1 MSPSGAPSI
10 EHLNS
15 VLAPRLGKARVV
27 SVSEDAI
34 GTGQMSESRRLR
46 LEYDAMCD
54 LPPTMIAKFPSTD
67 PKSRATG
74 KLTRCYEVESSY
86 YRDLRDALDVGSPR
100 CFHVERDE
108 QTDDFLLLLEDF
120 APCRQGD
127 QIAGCTPDE
136 ARACVDELV
145 RLHGP
150 LWNSTFLAKLPW
162 LNRSTDKDRS
172 GSQALMQSVFPGFMQ
187 RYADRLSSEA
197 RRVGEEFVHDSG
209 GYFRRDLPHR
219 TVVHGD
225 FRLDNLLFRQGEAS
239 KATDNAVA
247 TGMRVG
253 VVDFQTV
260 THACGAQDLAYFVG
274 AGLATA
280 VRREHERDLVEQWVE
295 GLRGYGI
302 SLTVDEAWH
311 EYRKFTFAGFVMAV
325 VASMIVKQ
333 TERGDEM
340 FLAMANR
347 HAQHAV
353 DLDSLAAVRN

>member
-1 MSPSGAPSI
+1 MDAGSPSVDR
-10 EHLNS
+10 LNK
-15 VLAPRLGKARVV
+15 VLASRLGSARVRV
-27 SVSEDAI
+27 VRDEEI

-46 LEYDAMCD
+46 LEFDGACD
-54 LPPTMIAKFPSTD
+54 LPTTMIAKFPSAD

-74 KLTRCYEVESSY
+74 KVTRCYEVESSY
-86 YRDLRDALDVGSPR
+86 YRDLRDALDVGAPQ

-108 QTDDFLLLLEDF
+108 ETDDFLLLLEDF

-127 QIAGCTPDE
+127 QITGCSVSE
-136 ARACVDELV
+136 AIACVDELV

-150 LWNSTFLAKLPW
+150 LWNSKFLSTLPW

-172 GSQALMQSVFPGFMQ
+172 GSQALMQTVFVGFMD
-187 RYADRLSSEA
+187 RYGDWLTTEA
-197 RRVGEEFVHDSG
+197 RHVGEEFVRDSG
-209 GYFRRDLPHR
+209 GYFRRELPHR

-225 FRLDNLLFRQGEAS
+225 FRLDNLLFRG
-239 KATDNAVA
+239 D
-247 TGMRVG
+247 GGVG

-260 THACGAQDLAYFVG
+260 THACGAQDLAYFIG
-274 AGLATA
+274 AGLTTD
-280 VRREHERDLVEQWVE
+280 VRREHEQALVQRWVE
-295 GLRGYGI
+295 GLRGYNVTL
-302 SLTVDEAWH
+302 SSDDAWL

-333 TERGDEM
+333 TDRGDEM

>member
-1 MSPSGAPSI
+1 MSTPDVDK
-10 EHLNS
+10 LNS
-15 VLAPRLGKARVV
+15 VLASRLGSARVV
-27 SVSEDAI
+27 SVRDEEI

-46 LEYDAMCD
+46 LEFDGACD
-54 LPPTMIAKFPSTD
+54 LPTSMIAKFPSAD

-74 KLTRCYEVESSY
+74 KVTRCYEVESSY
-86 YRDLRDALDVGSPR
+86 YRDLRDALDVGAPQ

-108 QTDDFLLLLEDF
+108 ETDDFLLLLEDF

-127 QIAGCTPDE
+127 QITGCSVSE
-136 ARACVDELV
+136 AHACVDELV

-150 LWNSTFLAKLPW
+150 LWNSKFLSTLSW

-172 GSQALMQSVFPGFMQ
+172 GSQALMQSVFAGFMQ
-187 RYADRLSSEA
+187 RYAERLTAQA
-197 RRVGEEFVHDSG
+197 RMIGEEFVRDSG
-209 GYFRRDLPHR
+209 GYFRRELPHR

-225 FRLDNLLFRQGEAS
+225 FRLDNLLFRGD
-239 KATDNAVA
+239 KATVDETA
-247 TGMRVG
+247 TRHDGLSVG

-260 THACGAQDLAYFVG
+260 THACGAQDLAYFIG
-274 AGLATA
+274 AGLTTD
-280 VRREHERDLVEQWVE
+280 VRREHEQALVQRWVD
-295 GLRGYGI
+295 GLRGYNVAL
-302 SLTVDEAWH
+302 SFDEAWL

-347 HAQHAV
+347 HAQHAI

>member
-1 MSPSGAPSI
+1 
-10 EHLNS
+10 
-15 VLAPRLGKARVV
+15 
-27 SVSEDAI
+27 
-34 GTGQMSESRRLR
+34 
-46 LEYDAMCD
+46 
-54 LPPTMIAKFPSTD
+54 
-67 PKSRATG
+67 
-74 KLTRCYEVESSY
+74 
-86 YRDLRDALDVGSPR
+86 
-100 CFHVERDE
+100 
-108 QTDDFLLLLEDF
+108 
-120 APCRQGD
+120 
-127 QIAGCTPDE
+127 
-136 ARACVDELV
+136 
-145 RLHGP
+145 
-150 LWNSTFLAKLPW
+150 
-162 LNRSTDKDRS
+162 
-172 GSQALMQSVFPGFMQ
+172 MQSVFPGFMQ

-197 RRVGEEFVHDSG
+197 RRVGEEFVRDSG

-280 VRREHERDLVEQWVE
+280 VRREHERELVEQWVE